1 MSKKHVITY
10 GEAVQVSADDYRFI
24 RTSKVI
30 TEQTN
35 VYDILEW
42 LKSLG
47 AKEPDLT
54 MVDFSSLD
62 ERDI

>member
-1 MSKKHVITY
+1 MSKEHVITY
-10 GEAVQVSADDYRFI
+10 GESVQVSYDDYRFI

-47 AKEPDLT
+47 VKDPDLT
-54 MVDFSSLD
+54 MVDFSALD
-62 ERDI
+62 NKDT

>member
-1 MSKKHVITY
+1 MNKEHVITY
-10 GEAVQVSADDYRFI
+10 GEAVQVSYDDFRFV

-42 LKSLG
+42 LRSLG
-47 AKEPDLT
+47 VRDPDLT
-54 MVDFSSLD
+54 MIDFSLLD
-62 ERDI
+62 NRDT